1 MGFSKFRSRTDH
13 FAESAVGLTV
23 RTSLQQIR
31 TLTKKLLNDD
41 SGQSTVEYI
50 LILSACVVGATQM
63 ARQLLNILDKGILR
77 VGGQLEKDLKTGR
90 APLHVWSN

>member
-1 MGFSKFRSRTDH
+1 VGFSGFKWSLPRLTLKNVQGFVQRLATD
-13 FAESAVGLTV
+13 E
-23 RTSLQQIR
+23 
-31 TLTKKLLNDD
+31 

-50 LILSACVVGATQM
+50 LILSVCVVGAS
-63 ARQLLNILDKGILR
+63 QLGSAILRILDNGILR